1 MYAPTSTNS
10 PRSGPN
16 SGDEYGLRDFEGAA
30 EILRAWGNGIRPDP
44 DLTVSEWADR
54 HRMLASRASAE
65 PGRYRTMRTPYMREI
80 MDRLS
85 PGDAAQRIVFMKAA
99 QVGAT
104 EAGNNWI
111 GFAIHQAPGPMLAVQ
126 PTDPSDHRPPSSRS
140 GLFCAWRSAMT
151 TMTYKHWRDVP
162 DRSWR
167 WKNFSPA
174 EIACRGSGSL
184 RINEEALDKL
194 QALRDRLGKPLIV
207 RSAYRSPAHNRAV
220 GGAPRSKHMD
230 GTAFDIAM
238 AKHDPVAFEA
248 AARAVGFLGFG
259 YYPRSGFMHIDL
271 GPARQ
276 WGERFP
282 VRATAF
288 AAETPPAREVLAH
301 SRTMKGSGAAG
312 VATLGAAGVE
322 VAQSVLAET
331 QTAILPLV
339 PYLDTLRWVLIAV
352 ALAGLAVTIYA
363 RIDDWKRGRR

>member
-1 MYAPTSTNS
+1 
-10 PRSGPN
+10 
-16 SGDEYGLRDFEGAA
+16 
-30 EILRAWGNGIRPDP
+30 
-44 DLTVSEWADR
+44 
-54 HRMLASRASAE
+54 
-65 PGRYRTMRTPYMREI
+65 
-80 MDRLS
+80 
-85 PGDAAQRIVFMKAA
+85 
-99 QVGAT
+99 
-104 EAGNNWI
+104 
-111 GFAIHQAPGPMLAVQ
+111 
-126 PTDPSDHRPPSSRS
+126 
-140 GLFCAWRSAMT
+140 MT
-151 TMTYKHWRDVP
+151 TMTYNHWRDVP
-162 DRSWR
+162 ERSWR

-174 EIACRGSGSL
+174 ETACRGSGSL
-184 RINEEALDKL
+184 RINEDALDKL

-238 AKHDPVAFEA
+238 SNHDPVAFEA

-282 VRATAF
+282 VQATAF
-288 AAETPPAREVLAH
+288 AAETAPARAVLAD

-312 VATLGAAGVE
+312 AATLGAAGVE
-322 VAQSVLAET
+322 VAQSVLTET
-331 QTAILPLV
+331 QSTILPLV

-352 ALAGLAVTIYA
+352 ALAGVAVTIYA

>member
-1 MYAPTSTNS
+1 
-10 PRSGPN
+10 
-16 SGDEYGLRDFEGAA
+16 
-30 EILRAWGNGIRPDP
+30 
-44 DLTVSEWADR
+44 
-54 HRMLASRASAE
+54 
-65 PGRYRTMRTPYMREI
+65 
-80 MDRLS
+80 
-85 PGDAAQRIVFMKAA
+85 
-99 QVGAT
+99 
-104 EAGNNWI
+104 
-111 GFAIHQAPGPMLAVQ
+111 
-126 PTDPSDHRPPSSRS
+126 
-140 GLFCAWRSAMT
+140 MT

-162 DRSWR
+162 ERSWR

-238 AKHDPVAFEA
+238 TNHDPVAFEA

-282 VRATAF
+282 LQATAF
-288 AAETPPAREVLAH
+288 AAETAPAREVLAD

-312 VATLGAAGVE
+312 VATLGAASVE
-322 VAQSVLAET
+322 VAQNVLAET
-331 QTAILPLV
+331 QSAILPLV
-339 PYLDTLRWVLIAV
+339 PHLDTLRWVFIAV
-352 ALAGLAVTIYA
+352 ALAGVAVTIYA

>member
-1 MYAPTSTNS
+1 
-10 PRSGPN
+10 
-16 SGDEYGLRDFEGAA
+16 
-30 EILRAWGNGIRPDP
+30 
-44 DLTVSEWADR
+44 
-54 HRMLASRASAE
+54 
-65 PGRYRTMRTPYMREI
+65 
-80 MDRLS
+80 
-85 PGDAAQRIVFMKAA
+85 
-99 QVGAT
+99 
-104 EAGNNWI
+104 
-111 GFAIHQAPGPMLAVQ
+111 
-126 PTDPSDHRPPSSRS
+126 
-140 GLFCAWRSAMT
+140 MT

-162 DRSWR
+162 ERSWR

-184 RINEEALDKL
+184 RINEDALDKL

-238 AKHDPVAFEA
+238 SNHDPVAFEA

-282 VRATAF
+282 VQATGF
-288 AAETPPAREVLAH
+288 AAETAPAREVLAD

-312 VATLGAAGVE
+312 AATLGAVGVE
-322 VAQSVLAET
+322 VAQSVLTET
-331 QTAILPLV
+331 QSAILPLV
-339 PYLDTLRWVLIAV
+339 PYLDTLRWVFIAV